1 MDVIS
6 RNKRICQLIAKQ
18 LWEKLSDDEKQ
29 ELQEWIQISPE
40 NKSLYDELVRRERV
54 KQYVEKRESIDVR
67 KYMAIYERELGIKS
81 KRRVINRYWGYA
93 AAILIL
99 CVVGVCVWMNKQ
111 EEVRI
116 GEIAQ
121 TVIDR
126 KSVV

>member
-67 KYMAIYERELGIKS
+67 KYMAI
-81 KRRVINRYWGYA
+81 
-93 AAILIL
+93 
-99 CVVGVCVWMNKQ
+99 
-111 EEVRI
+111 
-116 GEIAQ
+116 
-121 TVIDR
+121 
-126 KSVV
+126 